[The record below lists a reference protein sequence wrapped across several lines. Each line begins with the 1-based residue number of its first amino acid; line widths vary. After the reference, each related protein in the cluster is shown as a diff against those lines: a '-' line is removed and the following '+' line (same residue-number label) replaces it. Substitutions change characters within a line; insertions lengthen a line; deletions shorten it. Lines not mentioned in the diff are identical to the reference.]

1 MAPGDFG
8 TVLPEVTLAVVCMAF
23 LLIGAFRQDD
33 PRIHGALTFAMAGVL
48 AGLGAVVAVAGGG
61 RVEAFNGAFVDD
73 AFGRFSKALVLFSS
87 AAILALSKD
96 YLERRRLL
104 QFEYAVLIGL
114 ATLGMMIMVS
124 AGDMMMLYLGLEIQ
138 SLSIYVIAAFRRDS
152 PRSTEA
158 GLKYFV
164 LGALASGMLLYGM
177 SLTYGFS
184 GSTRF
189 FAIAEVI
196 REEGVS
202 LGLLFGMVFVAT
214 GLAFKLSAAP
224 FHMWTPD
231 VYEGAPTP
239 GTAFFSTA
247 PKVAAAGLFTRI
259 LYEAFGDATGDWRQI
274 IVFVALMSMFWG
286 SIAAIGQTNLKRL
299 MAYSSIG
306 HMGYALVGLAAGT
319 PQGASSV
326 LIYLAIYVV
335 MNTGV
340 FAFILSMERE
350 GRPVVQISDL
360 AGLHKTRPGAAL
372 ALAALMFSLTG
383 IPPLAGFFAKYYVF
397 VAAVEAGLAPL
408 AVAGAVASVIGA
420 FYYLRI
426 VKIMYVDAEG
436 EGLDD
441 RLPSLNGLALTASA
455 LLVGIGW
462 LPFIDGFGVTELSA
476 AAAQSLFR

>member
-1 MAPGDFG
+1 MAPGDLN
-8 TVLPEVTLAVVCMAF
+8 TVLPELTLAVICMAF
-23 LLIGAFRQDD
+23 LLIGVIRGEARMA
-33 PRIHGALTFAMAGVL
+33 PTLTTAMAAAL
-48 AGLGAVVAVAGGG
+48 AALGAVVGLQGGG
-61 RVEAFNGAFVDD
+61 RAEAFGGAIIDD
-73 AFGRFSKALVLFSS
+73 GFGRFAKTLILLAS
-87 AAILALSKD
+87 AAILALSRD

-104 QFEYAVLIGL
+104 QFEYPVLIGL
-114 ATLGMMIMVS
+114 AALGMMIMVS
-124 AGDMMMLYLGLEIQ
+124 AGDLMTLYLGLEMQ

-152 PRSTEA
+152 IRSTEA

-164 LGALASGMLLYGM
+164 LGALASGMLLYGA
-177 SLTYGFS
+177 SLVYGFS

-189 FAIAEVI
+189 TAISEVI
-196 REEGVS
+196 AVEGVG
-202 LGLLFGMVFVAT
+202 LGLLFGIVFMAT

-247 PKVAAAGLFTRI
+247 PKVAAACLFVRV
-259 LYEAFGDATGDWRQI
+259 LYEAFGNATEQWMQI
-274 IVFVALMSMFWG
+274 IVFVAVMSMFWG
-286 SIAAIGQTNLKRL
+286 SVAAIGQTNLKRL

-319 PQGASSV
+319 PEGATAV

-360 AGLHKTRPGAAL
+360 AGLHKARPGAAL

-426 VKIMYVDAEG
+426 VKIMYVDPEG
-436 EGLDD
+436 EALDD
-441 RLPSLNGLALTASA
+441 RLPTLNSLALTASA
-455 LLVGIGW
+455 LLMGVGW
-462 LPFIDGFGVTELSA
+462 LPFLDGFGVTELSA